1 MYHGAVVRTTTWGS
15 WWARLVRRL
24 ELLLARDGHAAV
36 VDALR
41 ARVRADASITAILV
55 ARVSPHGYFVEV
67 EVEQRRSGELWWR
80 SRSGEKDEFSPFEQH
95 PRSGEFDL
103 AAALPRLRQEALLL
117 RAGLED
123 RGRQGRFGTLYLAV
137 GGDVEWVVCRYPLLD
152 ELEDGT
158 VRDLLWRLV
167 QGCDAA

>member
-1 MYHGAVVRTTTWGS
+1 M
-15 WWARLVRRL
+15 
-24 ELLLARDGHAAV
+24 EFLLDRDGHAEV
-36 VDALR
+36 VNALR
-41 ARVRADASITAILV
+41 ARVQADASLTAILV
-55 ARVSPHGYFVEV
+55 ARVSPHGYEVEV
-67 EVEQRRSGELWWR
+67 EVEQRRNGELWWR

-103 AAALPRLRQEALLL
+103 VAALPRLRQEALLL

-123 RGRQGRFGTLYLAV
+123 RGRQGRFGRLYLAV

-152 ELEDGT
+152 EREDGT

-167 QGCDAA
+167 QASEAE